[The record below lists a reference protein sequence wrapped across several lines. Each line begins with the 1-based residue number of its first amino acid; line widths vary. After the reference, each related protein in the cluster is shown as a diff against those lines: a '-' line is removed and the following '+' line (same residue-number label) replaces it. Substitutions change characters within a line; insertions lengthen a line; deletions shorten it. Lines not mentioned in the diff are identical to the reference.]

1 MNLLSESRSLSE
13 KILNLSESASRE
25 QIIRS
30 IQPIEDELVKAVGRL
45 TTIALTVEHFSSET
59 SMDFV
64 SVEYSFTSVRKKL
77 EPVRKALGDKPE
89 EALQRNRWANCDA
102 SVKAMIRDLEQG
114 LQSAW
119 KGFIGKMSHD
129 IGNLEPFLELG
140 DGARG
145 IREIK
150 SKQDRLTAY
159 EKSLPPDEIES
170 CISTVKALSL
180 EIGEQVGALDLGDL
194 PDGVSLFIK
203 RVKSFNG
210 ATLADLDLEVFEW
223 LKTKDMLKSFKV
235 K

>member
-1 MNLLSESRSLSE
+1 MKLLSESRSLSG

-25 QIIRS
+25 EMIKK
-30 IQPIEDELVKAVGRL
+30 IQPIEVELIKAIERL
-45 TTIALTVEHFSSET
+45 ITIELIVEHFSAEA
-59 SMDFV
+59 SMGFGG
-64 SVEYSFTSVRKKL
+64 VEYSFKAIRNRL

-102 SVKAMIRDLEQG
+102 SLKAMCRDLEQG
-114 LQSAW
+114 LKSTW
-119 KGFIGKMSHD
+119 KEFIDKMSHD
-129 IGNLEPFLELG
+129 IGNLIPFLEMG

-159 EKSLPPDEIES
+159 GKSLPVDEIDT

-180 EIGEQVGALDLGDL
+180 EIGEQVSALDMGDL
-194 PDGVSLFIK
+194 PDGVTLFIK

-210 ATLADLDLEVFEW
+210 ATLDDLDIEVFEW
-223 LKTKDMLKSFKV
+223 LKSKEMLKNFKV